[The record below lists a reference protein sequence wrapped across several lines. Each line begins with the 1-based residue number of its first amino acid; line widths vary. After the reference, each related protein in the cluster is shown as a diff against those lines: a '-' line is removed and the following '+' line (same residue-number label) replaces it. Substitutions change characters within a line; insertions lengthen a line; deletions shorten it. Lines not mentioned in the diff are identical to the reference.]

1 MYETLNERSEWGCVF
16 MINIKKIICIVF
28 ACAICFS
35 LNIDCVEISSKF
47 PEDKTPQICSESKD
61 EVSKAALTALKEAY
75 NFSCTENWQKA
86 LDMDIEALKY
96 YKEKGEREKVNYY
109 EINKYI
115 CEVNLNLAKSK
126 EFPSPENF
134 ENLEKH
140 LLEASYALSSVGRIE
155 EARMYLVMST
165 QARIKKNYLQVRE
178 SPSADGWRRIEN
190 LCSYAYKT
198 YKNTERKSSQY
209 FHIYSI
215 TAKAHADYLQAQNE
229 NSLKS
234 WKNCKESSER
244 AFRKFL
250 IIGDY
255 SNCNIMKSR
264 IEICNCNIIKLS
276 T

>member
-1 MYETLNERSEWGCVF
+1 MD
-16 MINIKKIICIVF
+16 IKKIMCTVF
-28 ACAICFS
+28 ACISCFN
-35 LNIDCVEISSKF
+35 LNISCVEVLKKI
-47 PEDKTPQICSESKD
+47 PEDKAIQINTKSKS
-61 EVSKAALTALKEAY
+61 EVSKTALASLKEAY
-75 NFSCTENWQKA
+75 NFSCIENWQNA
-86 LDMDIEALKY
+86 LDMDIKAINY

-115 CEVNLNLAKSK
+115 CMVNLNLEKSK
-126 EFPSPENF
+126 EFPSQENF

-140 LLEASYALSSVGRIE
+140 LLEAAYALSAVGRIE

-209 FHIYSI
+209 FRIYSL
-215 TAKAHADYLQAQNE
+215 TAKAHADYLQAQDK
-229 NSLKS
+229 NSLES
-234 WKNCKESSER
+234 WKICKESSEV

-250 IIGDY
+250 IMGDY
-255 SNCNIMKSR
+255 SNCNVMKSR
-264 IEICNCNIIKLS
+264 IEICNCNILKLS

>member
-1 MYETLNERSEWGCVF
+1 MD
-16 MINIKKIICIVF
+16 IKKIMCTVF
-28 ACAICFS
+28 ACISCFN
-35 LNIDCVEISSKF
+35 LNISCVEVLKKI
-47 PEDKTPQICSESKD
+47 PEDKAIQINTKSKS
-61 EVSKAALTALKEAY
+61 EVSKTALTSLKEAY
-75 NFSCTENWQKA
+75 NFSCIENWQNA
-86 LDMDIEALKY
+86 LDMDIKAINY

-115 CEVNLNLAKSK
+115 CMVNLNLEKSK
-126 EFPSPENF
+126 EFPSQENF

-140 LLEASYALSSVGRIE
+140 LLEAAYALSAVGRIE

-209 FHIYSI
+209 FRIYSL
-215 TAKAHADYLQAQNE
+215 TAKAHADYLQAQDK
-229 NSLKS
+229 NSLES
-234 WKNCKESSER
+234 WKICKESSEV

-250 IIGDY
+250 IMGDY
-255 SNCNIMKSR
+255 SNCNVMKSR
-264 IEICNCNIIKLS
+264 IEICNCNILKLS

>member
-1 MYETLNERSEWGCVF
+1 MD
-16 MINIKKIICIVF
+16 IKKIMCTVF
-28 ACAICFS
+28 ACISCFN
-35 LNIDCVEISSKF
+35 LNISCVEVLKKI
-47 PEDKTPQICSESKD
+47 PEDKAIQINTKSKS
-61 EVSKAALTALKEAY
+61 EVSKTALISLKEAY
-75 NFSCTENWQKA
+75 NFSCIENWQNA
-86 LDMDIEALKY
+86 LDMDIKAINY

-115 CEVNLNLAKSK
+115 CMVNLNLEKSK
-126 EFPSPENF
+126 EFPSQENF

-140 LLEASYALSSVGRIE
+140 LLEAAYALSAVGRIE

-209 FHIYSI
+209 FRIYSL
-215 TAKAHADYLQAQNE
+215 TAKAHADYLQSQDK
-229 NSLKS
+229 NSLES
-234 WKNCKESSER
+234 WKICKESSEV

-250 IIGDY
+250 IMGDY
-255 SNCNIMKSR
+255 SNCNVMKSR
-264 IEICNCNIIKLS
+264 IEICNCNILKLS

>member
-1 MYETLNERSEWGCVF
+1 MD
-16 MINIKKIICIVF
+16 IKKIMCTFF
-28 ACAICFS
+28 ACISCFN
-35 LNIDCVEISSKF
+35 LNISCVEVLKKI
-47 PEDKTPQICSESKD
+47 PEDKAIQINTESKS
-61 EVSKAALTALKEAY
+61 EVSKTALTSLKEAY
-75 NFSCTENWQKA
+75 NFSCIENWQNA
-86 LDMDIEALKY
+86 LDMDIKAINY

-115 CEVNLNLAKSK
+115 CMVNLNLEKSK
-126 EFPSPENF
+126 EFPSQENF

-140 LLEASYALSSVGRIE
+140 LLEAAYALSAVGRIE
-155 EARMYLVMST
+155 EARMCLVMST

-209 FHIYSI
+209 FRIYSL
-215 TAKAHADYLQAQNE
+215 TAKAHADYLQAQDK
-229 NSLKS
+229 NSLES
-234 WKNCKESSER
+234 WKICKESSEV

-250 IIGDY
+250 IMGDY
-255 SNCNIMKSR
+255 SNCNVMKSR
-264 IEICNCNIIKLS
+264 IEICNCNILKLS

>member
-1 MYETLNERSEWGCVF
+1 MD
-16 MINIKKIICIVF
+16 IKKIMCTVF
-28 ACAICFS
+28 ACISCFN
-35 LNIDCVEISSKF
+35 LNISCAEVLKKI
-47 PEDKTPQICSESKD
+47 PEDKAIQINTESKS
-61 EVSKAALTALKEAY
+61 EVSKTALTSLKEAY
-75 NFSCTENWQKA
+75 NFSCIENWQNA
-86 LDMDIEALKY
+86 LDMDIKAINY
-96 YKEKGEREKVNYY
+96 YKEKGEIEKVNYY

-115 CEVNLNLAKSK
+115 CMVNLNLEKSK
-126 EFPSPENF
+126 EFPSQENF

-140 LLEASYALSSVGRIE
+140 LLEAAYALSAVGRIE

-209 FHIYSI
+209 FRIYSL
-215 TAKAHADYLQAQNE
+215 TAKAHADYLQAQDK
-229 NSLKS
+229 NSLES
-234 WKNCKESSER
+234 WKICKESSEV

-250 IIGDY
+250 IMGDY
-255 SNCNIMKSR
+255 SNCNVMKSR
-264 IEICNCNIIKLS
+264 IEICNCNILKLS